1 MIFNYLPSFSLQLV
15 TFYESSFAMASFA
28 LILTNILRQ
37 LQELTTAPPVW
48 ISTATTSLLHSRVG
62 QILLI
67 SILDPAATAKIETD
81 ADDNT
86 DLVQSN
92 SKKSPWS
99 YVTVLVGWLA
109 FLSVLLSYVV
119 LLATCMPTN

>member
-1 MIFNYLPSFSLQLV
+1 
-15 TFYESSFAMASFA
+15 MASFA

-37 LQELTTAPPVW
+37 LQELTSAPPAW
-48 ISTATTSLLHSRVG
+48 ISEATTSILHSRVG

-67 SILDPAATAKIETD
+67 SILDPAATAKIESD

-92 SKKSPWS
+92 SKKSSWS

-109 FLSVLLSYVV
+109 FLGVFFAYIV
-119 LLATCMPTN
+119 LLATCMPMN